1 MTSKHGTRVTNL
13 PDLVAISLDKRS
25 MLEMSASKMAFCHDR
40 HLITKSDKFPHK
52 SMSQPSCASAMFL
65 KRGIKEHCQF
75 EFQESIITPSLTELD
90 EATLLLTNIDEIIFT
105 CNQHVHKQNGCS
117 FCIIGIPGFCSISA
131 GPFRF
136 SPKLAACQDTTKM
149 SM

>member
-13 PDLVAISLDKRS
+13 PDFVAISSDNRS
-25 MLEMSASKMAFCHDR
+25 MFEMSASKMAFCHDR

-75 EFQESIITPSLTELD
+75 EFQECIITPSLIEVD
-90 EATLLLTNIDEIIFT
+90 EGTLLLTNIQDIIFT
-105 CNQHVHKQNGCS
+105 CNQRVPNKTGV
-117 FCIIGIPGFCSISA
+117 
-131 GPFRF
+131 PFV
-136 SPKLAACQDTTKM
+136 L
-149 SM
+149 